1 MGRRLRQREALLDID
16 GARLGV
22 LAHLHRLKR
31 VTSSQT
37 QAPAADLPHHTYIKA
52 LASTRADE
60 IVYRLV
66 REDDSERTVTG
77 AWLSRRAQE
86 LAGAL
91 AERGVGLGDR
101 VSIGLK
107 NSPELAIAVYASY
120 LLGAVPIPV
129 RWDVPDWELQRVLEV
144 IEPKVHFGGDD
155 LAWIEATDG
164 RAIPELPEVISPHL
178 QGICSSGSTGTPKV
192 ILSSM
197 PAILTTG
204 YMTPMGSAW
213 MSVPTPQTI
222 LVPGP
227 MYHVN
232 AFVSLHYL
240 LGGDKLVVLEKFD
253 GTRAL
258 RAIENHGVTTFIAT
272 PTMLQRMAD
281 SPEAD
286 ERDLSS
292 LVWILQGAA
301 SLPTALFHRWA
312 ELIGPEKIV
321 MSYGMTEGIGGTG
334 LNGVEYLAHEG
345 SVGPGLRGTELKIL
359 DVDGRELP
367 HGEIGDI
374 YMRST
379 MQGGSTYLGKA
390 PNLQAT
396 GDGFLSVGD
405 MGYLDADGYLYL
417 VDRRVDMII
426 TGGANVFPAEVE
438 AALID
443 HPAVAD
449 VVVVGLKDDEWGR
462 RVHAII
468 EPINADAPPSFDE
481 IRQYAKGKLASYK
494 VPKSIEIVNAMP
506 RSAATKINRG
516 RLVAERGG

>member
-1 MGRRLRQREALLDID
+1 
-16 GARLGV
+16 
-22 LAHLHRLKR
+22 
-31 VTSSQT
+31 VTSSQH
-37 QAPAADLPHHTYIKA
+37 PVGDLPHHAHIKA
-52 LASTRADE
+52 LATERGDE
-60 IVYRLV
+60 VVYRLLC
-66 REDDSERTVTG
+66 EDGTERPVTG
-77 AWLSRRAQE
+77 AWLSRRSQE

-101 VSIGLK
+101 VSIGLR
-107 NSPELAIAVYASY
+107 NSPELTVAVYATW

-129 RWDVPDWELQRVLEV
+129 RWDVPDWELQRVLDV
-144 IEPKVHFGGDD
+144 IEPKVHLGGGD
-155 LAWIEATDG
+155 LAWIESTDG
-164 RAIPELPEVISPHL
+164 REIPELPEVISPHM

-192 ILSSM
+192 ILSAM
-197 PAILTTG
+197 PAVLTAG
-204 YMTPMGSAW
+204 YMTPMASAW
-213 MSVPTPQTI
+213 MPVPTPQTI

-240 LGGDKLVVLEKFD
+240 LGGDSIVVLEKFD
-253 GTRAL
+253 GARAM
-258 RAIENHGVTTFIAT
+258 RAIEEHRISTFIAT

-286 ERDLSS
+286 DRDLSS

-312 ELIGPEKIV
+312 GLIGAEKIV

-334 LNGVEYLAHEG
+334 LTGTQYLAHEG
-345 SVGPGLRGTELKIL
+345 SVGPGLRGTEVKIL
-359 DVDGRELP
+359 DLDRNEVPL
-367 HGEIGDI
+367 GEIGDI
-374 YMRST
+374 YMRGTS
-379 MQGGSTYLGKA
+379 QGGSTYLGQA

-396 GDGFLSVGD
+396 EDGFLSVGD

-438 AALID
+438 AAIVE

-449 VVVVGLKDDEWGR
+449 VVVIGLKDDEWGR
-462 RVHAII
+462 RVHALI
-468 EPINADAPPSFDE
+468 EPMDPAAPPSFDE
-481 IRQYAKGKLASYK
+481 IRQYAKGKLAPYK
-494 VPKSIEIVNAMP
+494 VPKSIEIVGAMP

-516 RLVAERGG
+516 QLVAQRGG